1 MEIKLLSSK
10 VASMDTRLTQNILIN
25 SQSIDVDVEAS
36 SCQARSQVE
45 VVDVDIGTNDSV
57 MTVDEHVPELDNI
70 QDQNHLN

>member
-10 VASMDTRLTQNILIN
+10 VASMDTRLTQNVLIN

-57 MTVDEHVPELDNI
+57 MTVDEYVPELDNT
-70 QDQNHLN
+70 DQNHLN